1 MPALFQ
7 VRDTLGVKIRMGNR
21 PRKVD
26 ALSIG
31 RDGAAVFVAGRGNGS
46 FPNHFDWRTGLCQSR
61 PIRGRAKNSSGKK
74 QNGTRLS
81 YLHCESSRA
90 STGMEKTLP
99 RTL

>member
-1 MPALFQ
+1 MPGLVR
-7 VRDTLGVKIRMGNR
+7 VRDAQGVEIGMGNR
-21 PRKVD
+21 ARKVD

-31 RDGAAVFVAGRGNGS
+31 RDRAAIFVAGRGNRS